1 MNNWICTDPDS
12 LQHSKQINDHTW
24 SYIESRNIPENTVH
38 GVDYFPVVVHTVVDL
53 HDYTLDEIWDVCS
66 GYYNSF
72 EEMVEQYG
80 FREALH
86 IMAECI
92 FEQMRFDEMEFCAK
106 QNDFEEAEQFIQDWM
121 KERVIL

>member
-1 MNNWICTDPDS
+1 MSEWICTDPDS
-12 LQHSKQINDHTW
+12 LQHSKQLDDHTW
-24 SYIESRNIPENTVH
+24 SYIEIRDTLKETDH
-38 GVDYFPVVVHTVVDL
+38 GVDYIPVVVHAVIDL

-72 EEMVEQYG
+72 EQMVEQYG

-92 FEQMRFDEMEFCAK
+92 FEQLPFDEMEFCAK
-106 QNDFEEAEQFIQDWM
+106 QNGVKEAEGFITDWM
-121 KERVIL
+121 KE

>member
-1 MNNWICTDPDS
+1 MAEWICTDPDS
-12 LQHSKQINDHTW
+12 LQHSKQLNDHTW
-24 SYIESRNIPENTVH
+24 SYIETRNTPEETER
-38 GVDYFPVVVHTVVDL
+38 GVDYFPVVVHAVIDL

-66 GYYNSF
+66 GYYQSF

-86 IMAECI
+86 IVAECI

-106 QNDFEEAEQFIQDWM
+106 QNGIEEAEKFIRDWM
-121 KERVIL
+121 KE

>member
-1 MNNWICTDPDS
+1 MSEWICTDPDS
-12 LQHSKQINDHTW
+12 LQHSKQLNDHTW
-24 SYIESRNIPENTVH
+24 SYIETRNIPEETER
-38 GVDYFPVVVHTVVDL
+38 GIDYISIVVHAVVDL

-80 FREALH
+80 FRESLH

-106 QNDFEEAEQFIQDWM
+106 QNSFEEAERFIMDWM
-121 KERVIL
+121 RR